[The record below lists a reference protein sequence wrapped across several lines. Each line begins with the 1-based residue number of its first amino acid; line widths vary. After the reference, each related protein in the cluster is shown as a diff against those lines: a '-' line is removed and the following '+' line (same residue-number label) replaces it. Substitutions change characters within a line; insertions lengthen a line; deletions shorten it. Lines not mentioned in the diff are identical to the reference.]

1 MVDFPI
7 PPFCVAN
14 ATNLVL
20 LISLTFK
27 LLITRFY
34 DFLPI
39 QRYEHFD
46 VHVYRSLL
54 HYGDLE
60 LLQCFIISIR
70 QYDSE
75 SVSLYVSGASWM
87 QRDAA
92 IVTGLFVAANA
103 CFIIFSNHWFNV
115 SAAK

>member
-1 MVDFPI
+1 
-7 PPFCVAN
+7 
-14 ATNLVL
+14 
-20 LISLTFK
+20 

-39 QRYEHFD
+39 QRYKHFD

-60 LLQCFIISIR
+60 LLQYFIISIR

-92 IVTGLFVAANA
+92 IVTDLFVAANA

-115 SAAK
+115 WLQNNNEISEKQWFSNPVAACCR

>member
-1 MVDFPI
+1 
-7 PPFCVAN
+7 
-14 ATNLVL
+14 
-20 LISLTFK
+20 

-60 LLQCFIISIR
+60 LLQCFISSIR

-92 IVTGLFVAANA
+92 LVTDLFVAANA
-103 CFIIFSNHWFNV
+103 CFFIFSNHWFNV
-115 SAAK
+115 WLQNNNEISEKQWFSNPVAACCR